1 MRVFNRIVVVI
12 GILLGIAGALFL
24 VLYPIE
30 AVKIAQAN
38 ISFFEEALFNEQ
50 FRLYFIIGAAI
61 WIVILLVLLILEL
74 RRPRRKA
81 VRIRTDS
88 GANAVLGV
96 NSVVQSLEA
105 RIDELAGVR
114 KVIARVRSRG
124 KDVDVAVDLDTSP
137 SVNIPVLTDQVV
149 NLCRD
154 IVEGQLGVK
163 IHGKVLINVHHE
175 PYPRGTMP
183 PTQPLPRGAEAIAT
197 KPRLV
202 EAPSE
207 TKPVEPKAKR
217 PEPQPAVVREP
228 KAEPVPAQAPAPV
241 VEATPESQGPA
252 PIGDLTPLET
262 SANEASAEARDALD
276 DLDLYDPTDRDE

>member
-1 MRVFNRIVVVI
+1 MRVFNRIVVILGILI
-12 GILLGIAGALFL
+12 GIVGALFL
-24 VLYPIE
+24 VTYPIE
-30 AVKIAQAN
+30 AVKAAQAN
-38 ISFFEEALFNEQ
+38 ISLFEESLFNEQ
-50 FRLYFIIGAAI
+50 FRLYFIIGVAV
-61 WIVILLVLLILEL
+61 WVVILLILLILEL

-81 VRIRTDS
+81 VKIRTDS

-96 NSVVQSLEA
+96 NSVAQSLEA

-114 KVIARVRSRG
+114 KVTPHVKSRG
-124 KDVDVAVDLDTSP
+124 KDVEVAVDLDTSP

-183 PTQPLPRGAEAIAT
+183 PTQPLPRGAETIAT
-197 KPRLV
+197 QPRLV
-202 EAPSE
+202 ESPSE
-207 TKPVEPKAKR
+207 PKHVEPRDAKGKKPEVQPVAR
-217 PEPQPAVVREP
+217 REQPEPVSAVVPEP
-228 KAEPVPAQAPAPV
+228 
-241 VEATPESQGPA
+241 QGPA
-252 PIGDLTPLET
+252 PVGDLTPIDT
-262 SANEASAEARDALD
+262 ATEAAADAQDALD